1 MQNGKV
7 GLAVV
12 FNIFKTVK
20 LFIQI
25 KSHGE
30 PQYIEELEA
39 DRLVKAEKAGDEG
52 ESPLR
57 HPLELGLHSTQY
69 ENH

>member
-1 MQNGKV
+1 M
-7 GLAVV
+7 V

-57 HPLELGLHSTQY
+57 HPLELGLHST
-69 ENH
+69 

>member
-1 MQNGKV
+1 M
-7 GLAVV
+7 V

-39 DRLVKAEKAGDEG
+39 GRLVKAEKRGAEG
-52 ESPLR
+52 EPPSGTPWSWDSTA
-57 HPLELGLHSTQY
+57 HSMKTT
-69 ENH
+69 EIS